1 MRQRTLSPIAAA
13 VFTGMLLLAGCS
25 DQEQAQGQNQQQQ
38 QQTVGVVTLKPQNVD
53 LNVTLPGRA
62 TAYRTAEVRPQ
73 VGGILQAQLF
83 TEGSDVEQGQSL
95 YQIDPANYEADVA
108 SAKASVAQAK
118 ATLSAANARF
128 SRFEGLLA
136 EKAVSQ
142 QEFDEAEASYLQ
154 AQAQLK
160 VAEAELERAEL
171 NLGYTKVYAPIS
183 GRIGRSMLTEGALVS
198 VGQAQALA
206 TIHQLDPIYVDV
218 QQASEAYLQLQRAIA
233 NGQVTTDADNQPRV
247 RLFANGSDQV
257 IAEGKLLF
265 NEVTVDPSTS
275 TITLRAQFDNPDRA
289 ILPGMYV
296 TAEVDTGALQNALLA
311 PQAGVTRDPRGRAVA
326 LVVNGEGEVEQRY
339 LVVDGTS
346 GDSWIV
352 RDGLSEGDKVIVEG
366 LQKVQPGAKVQTE
379 EVK

>member
-13 VFTGMLLLAGCS
+13 VFTGVLLLAGCS

-62 TAYRTAEVRPQ
+62 IAYRTAEVRPQ
-73 VGGILQAQLF
+73 VSGILQAQLF

-118 ATLSAANARF
+118 ATLSAATARF
-128 SRFEGLLA
+128 DRFAGLLA

-160 VAEAELERAEL
+160 VAEAALERAEL

-198 VGQAQALA
+198 AGQAQALA

-218 QQASEAYLQLQRAIA
+218 QQASEAYFQLQRAIA
-233 NGQVTTDADNQPRV
+233 SGQVTTDADNRPSV

-275 TITLRAQFDNPDRA
+275 TITLRAQFANPDRA

-296 TAEVDTGALQNALLA
+296 TAEVDTGSLQNALLA

-326 LVVNGEGEVEQRY
+326 LVVNSEGEVEQRY
-339 LVVDGTS
+339 LTVDGTS

-352 RDGLSEGDKVIVEG
+352 RDGLSAGDKVIVEG